1 MNLVEQ
7 IEAYLAEHSQ
17 VRIEGF
23 ARMFGYKRDT
33 VNKWLRGY
41 NHISGEAKRKLE
53 IFFDTGVAVKRPEP
67 EPTGNDLI
75 DRIKM
80 FIWKH
85 NMDNAEFYTACG
97 IPKATYDNWM
107 SGRNAPSVKNIVRLE
122 KFLVWE
128 EEKPLGNSFHE
139 RLESY
144 RRENKLTIMA
154 LAKRLGYAD
163 TTVGY
168 WLRGAK
174 VQKSA
179 LEKVEAFLANEA
191 SKAEDIALKSGDI
204 VDES

>member
-1 MNLVEQ
+1 M
-7 IEAYLAEHSQ
+7 AEHSQ

-107 SGRNAPSVKNIVRLE
+107 SGRNATCSIELRIVHVMLPDEHLYPIYQIIPGRFWFRPLDSHTRI
-122 KFLVWE
+122 E
-128 EEKPLGNSFHE
+128 EYL
-139 RLESY
+139 
-144 RRENKLTIMA
+144 
-154 LAKRLGYAD
+154 
-163 TTVGY
+163 
-168 WLRGAK
+168 
-174 VQKSA
+174 
-179 LEKVEAFLANEA
+179 
-191 SKAEDIALKSGDI
+191 
-204 VDES
+204 

>member
-1 MNLVEQ
+1 
-7 IEAYLAEHSQ
+7 
-17 VRIEGF
+17 
-23 ARMFGYKRDT
+23 
-33 VNKWLRGY
+33 
-41 NHISGEAKRKLE
+41 
-53 IFFDTGVAVKRPEP
+53 
-67 EPTGNDLI
+67 
-75 DRIKM
+75 
-80 FIWKH
+80 
-85 NMDNAEFYTACG
+85 
-97 IPKATYDNWM
+97 M